1 MYKLV
6 TIGGHGGLAEAK
18 KGAFFN
24 TLEEYHKYWERID
37 VICPKPRGPVAPR
50 SQGARLLSAR
60 PGGPPVAPP
69 LVFFENVFLHCSN
82 WPILFQPVHI
92 YRQLKKLSA
101 EGIDLIVVQE
111 YPPFYNTL
119 GLLLARRHIKN
130 TPIAYEILHV
140 VGYPRAADLKEKV
153 YFILN
158 RIFLPFIL
166 RIPRMIRVMNQEVRD
181 FLAKIGVRG
190 DKIKIVNA
198 FYIDFSVFYPRQSA
212 KEYDF
217 IFTARLVKNKG
228 LDILIKTAQKIKK
241 VIPEFKFL
249 IIGEGPE
256 KMNLESGIRRYGLEE
271 SIILYGWARDS
282 DEVAGLMNKSK
293 VFLMTSYN
301 EGGPRSTIEAMACGV
316 PVISTRVGMM
326 NEVIRDGE
334 NGFLVGWDAEEVALK
349 AVGLLLDSGLQEKF
363 SKNGIKTVAGF
374 EKSRMIKNYFQT
386 YENLI
391 KNENSS

>member
-6 TIGGHGGLAEAK
+6 TIGGHGGLAEDK

-24 TLEEYHKYWERID
+24 TLEEYSKYWQRID
-37 VICPKPRGPVAPR
+37 VICPKAKK
-50 SQGARLLSAR
+50 
-60 PGGPPVAPP
+60 GGIRN
-69 LVFFENVFLHCSN
+69 FFGNVFLHCSK
-82 WPILFQPVHI
+82 WPIVFQPVHI
-92 YRQLKKLSA
+92 YQQLKKLSA

-130 TPIAYEILHV
+130 IPIAYEILHI

-153 YFILN
+153 YFFLN

-166 RIPRMIRVMNQEVRD
+166 RIPRMVRVMNREVKD
-181 FLAKIGVRG
+181 FLAKIGVKA

-241 VIPEFKFL
+241 IIPEFKLL
-249 IIGEGPE
+249 IIGEGPLKE
-256 KMNLESGIRRYGLEE
+256 DLRFKIKNLGLEE
-271 SIILYGWARDS
+271 NVILYGWARDS

-301 EGGPRSTIEAMACGV
+301 EGGPRSTIEAMACGL

-334 NGFLVGWDAEEVALK
+334 NGFLAGWNAEEIASK
-349 AVGLLLDSGLQEKF
+349 AVGLLRDPGLQEKF
-363 SKNGIKTVAGF
+363 SKNGIKTVEGF
-374 EKSRMIKNYFQT
+374 EKKQMIKNYFQT

-391 KNENSS
+391 KNENPSR